1 MTRPGRG
8 RDTVLGWA
16 VAAAIA
22 AALLLSM
29 LKLQADPSRTNGIYY
44 QGTTSERLMQTV
56 SALDLARE
64 PGLSLWYL
72 HIQPPLFDAIRMVAA
87 VGFDGHPKRRYEDL
101 NLHVDLWLYR
111 AWLLVYALI
120 VGLSAYWL
128 GLLTSPRFGAL
139 SAIVVVAV
147 HPASVF
153 YATFL
158 DSTILGALA
167 TVWLS
172 FEVWAA
178 REQHGSVARLTGAT
192 LLACLARSHFQWP
205 IVLVVATA
213 LWLRGVPRRRVA
225 SYLIIAGT
233 LVLAVHVKQYRLFG
247 LTTTSSFAGQGG
259 CRAIR
264 APCEPRADF
273 TSVPESLDPSAAR
286 VLNRVKK
293 RAGWRNFN
301 HVQALRESFSMMT
314 QFREH
319 LWRQPVATTLAAYRE
334 NLRAFLQPSSS
345 YARHALVK
353 RLPWR
358 GAYNRVFSGWT
369 LVGLLAAVA
378 AYWLRPAATRR
389 ERIGLALPILYVAA
403 VSVLFESRE
412 NMRYKFFIEPV
423 LGVAMAA
430 TAHGLW
436 VALATRKAKGH

>member
-192 LLACLARSHFQWP
+192 LLACLARSHFP
-205 IVLVVATA
+205 VADRARRSHGSVVEGGAAPSGGLV
-213 LWLRGVPRRRVA
+213 PDHRRHARV
-225 SYLIIAGT
+225 G
-233 LVLAVHVKQYRLFG
+233 
-247 LTTTSSFAGQGG
+247 
-259 CRAIR
+259 RAREAI
-264 APCEPRADF
+264 PVVRADDDI
-273 TSVPESLDPSAAR
+273 VVRGPGWVQGDPGSLRAEGGFHFGTRIVGPLRRPSA
-286 VLNRVKK
+286 
-293 RAGWRNFN
+293 
-301 HVQALRESFSMMT
+301 
-314 QFREH
+314 
-319 LWRQPVATTLAAYRE
+319 QPRKEASWLAE
-334 NLRAFLQPSSS
+334 LQP
-345 YARHALVK
+345 
-353 RLPWR
+353 
-358 GAYNRVFSGWT
+358 
-369 LVGLLAAVA
+369 
-378 AYWLRPAATRR
+378 RP
-389 ERIGLALPILYVAA
+389 GP
-403 VSVLFESRE
+403 
-412 NMRYKFFIEPV
+412 P
-423 LGVAMAA
+423 
-430 TAHGLW
+430 
-436 VALATRKAKGH
+436 